1 MQLVMEPVPTVAP
14 RIEAAEALGPTNLFA
29 QFADR
34 VSMSD
39 QARELGA
46 TVLADVQAARRGA
59 RGVGGRLDLHSVEL
73 QGFGPFRDAV
83 TYSLAE
89 GGLRCVLCCGRG
101 CFAVHVKHNAFCFNC
116 FGQGGVWAQ

>member
-39 QARELGA
+39 QAA
-46 TVLADVQAARRGA
+46 APAARGGA
-59 RGVGGRLDLHSVEL
+59 RAPGGRLDLHSVEL